1 MIRATLGEEIFQKG
15 MQNYL
20 QKYAFETADH
30 IKYFDALTEVFFFK
44 LLKKQIFQGCSRIE
58 SN

>member
-30 IKYFDALTEVFFFK
+30 IKYFDALTEVF
-44 LLKKQIFQGCSRIE
+44 LKQIIKKTDISRLQQGRI
-58 SN
+58 